1 MATTQALFELLRR
14 FATTMAR
21 DFEVNDVLY
30 ELCDSA
36 VVTLDAAG
44 AGVSVAVGEG
54 RLEFVTATDQ
64 SVVTIEQA
72 QERYQAGPCVEAFR
86 RREVVTVPDISQ
98 TAWRHYR
105 AAASEA
111 AFVSAVGLPLMLDD
125 RRVGSL
131 NVYDRRVRE
140 WSEADLAAAQVLAD
154 VATAYLLRAGELA
167 EARKLGEQLQHA
179 LDSRIVIEQAK
190 GMLSRDHSISV
201 DAAFDLLRS
210 HSRRTNTPLREV
222 AHSVV
227 HDGVEL
233 RNPRGRA

>member
-1 MATTQALFELLRR
+1 MTTTQSLFELLRR

-30 ELCDSA
+30 ELCDAA

-54 RLEFVTATDQ
+54 RLEFVTSTDHT
-64 SVVTIEQA
+64 VVTIEQA
-72 QERYQAGPCVEAFR
+72 QERHQAGPCVEAFR
-86 RREVVTVPDISQ
+86 SGEVVVVSDISQ
-98 TAWRHYR
+98 TTWPHYR
-105 AAASEA
+105 AAAAQAGFES
-111 AFVSAVGLPLMLDD
+111 VVGLPLRLDD
-125 RRVGSL
+125 HRVGSL

-140 WSEADLAAAQVLAD
+140 WSEADLAAARVLAD
-154 VATAYLLRAGELA
+154 VATAYLVRAGELA

-201 DAAFDLLRS
+201 DAAFELLRS
-210 HSRRTNTPLREV
+210 HSRRTNTPLRQV
-222 AHSVV
+222 AHAVV
-227 HDGVEL
+227 HDSLRL
-233 RNPRGRA
+233 RNARSGA

>member
-54 RLEFVTATDQ
+54 RLKFVTSTDHA
-64 SVVTIEQA
+64 VVAIDQV

-86 RREVVTVPDISQ
+86 RRDVVVVPDISQ
-98 TAWRHYR
+98 TTWPHYR
-105 AAASEA
+105 VAAAESGFES
-111 AFVSAVGLPLMLDD
+111 VVGLPLTLDD
-125 RRVGSL
+125 HRVGSL
-131 NVYDRRVRE
+131 NVYDRRVRD
-140 WSEADLAAAQVLAD
+140 WSEVDLAAARVLAD
-154 VATAYLLRAGELA
+154 VATAYLVRAGELA

-179 LDSRIVIEQAK
+179 LDSRVVIEQAK
-190 GMLSRDHSISV
+190 GMLSRDHSIPV

-210 HSRRTNTPLREV
+210 HSRRSNTPLRQV
-222 AHSVV
+222 AHAVV
-227 HDGVEL
+227 NEGLAL
-233 RNPRGRA
+233 RNPRAGV